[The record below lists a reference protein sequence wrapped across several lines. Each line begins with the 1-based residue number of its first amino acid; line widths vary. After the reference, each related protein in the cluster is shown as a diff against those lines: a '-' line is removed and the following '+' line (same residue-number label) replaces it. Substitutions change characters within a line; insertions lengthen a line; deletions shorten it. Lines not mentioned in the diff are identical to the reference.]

1 MAPERLENSAQKTL
15 KSLNRLEENILPMRS
30 RVSNPEM
37 AKELDAITEG
47 IHARKALLI
56 SRLAQQQQQEHSP
69 KEHAKVT

>member
-1 MAPERLENSAQKTL
+1 MALERLENSAQKTL

-30 RVSNPEM
+30 KVSNYEM
-37 AKELDAITEG
+37 AKELDAIMDE

-56 SRLAQQQQQEHSP
+56 SRLAHQQQEHSP